1 MATIDWMN
9 TSRADV
15 TTDIQFADK
24 TNTTSNGIKLQDLAY
39 KNQKKLI
46 IQTPKMS
53 APFGIKKQYKSEDK
67 FEITLNFEENNA
79 WHEQLKRMLKAIEKR
94 IIEYIFEHQE
104 ILGVSGKSFEV
115 IADKFS
121 SCIKE
126 NHKYGKSIVPKLET
140 KDGRFKAIFF
150 DSNQVQ
156 VEKVNEKS
164 VNHVL
169 IEIPSI
175 WITSGRFGLK
185 MKCIQ
190 IQTFE
195 SEENKISSFAF
206 VNMEE

>member
-1 MATIDWMN
+1 MATIDWKN
-9 TSRADV
+9 ISRADV

-24 TNTTSNGIKLQDLAY
+24 THTTSNGIKFQDLAY
-39 KNQKKLI
+39 KNQKLI
-46 IQTPKMS
+46 IQTPKMY
-53 APFGIKKQYKSEDK
+53 AKFGIKKQYKSEDK

-115 IADKFS
+115 IADKFF

-190 IQTFE
+190 VQTFQ
-195 SEENKISSFAF
+195 SEENKISSFSF
-206 VNMEE
+206 VNMDE